1 MSTNPVV
8 LIKPHFRTRS
18 SRMSSFRLELLH
30 AKPSVCV
37 ERAKITTETYRD
49 NMDQPLALRRALM
62 YKNVL
67 EKMSIYIEPQTLIAG
82 NQASSNR
89 SAPVFPEYA
98 MDWVIDELDQYD
110 KRDGD
115 RFYITE
121 ENKQI
126 LKELGPFWKH
136 NTVKDRGLAAMP
148 ELAKIFYDLGI
159 IKAEGNITSGDA
171 HVAVNY
177 DRMLRNGLEE
187 YRNRAEQKL
196 EALDL
201 TEYTNLASHIFT
213 GR

>member
-136 NTVKDRGLAAMP
+136 NTVKDR
-148 ELAKIFYDLGI
+148 
-159 IKAEGNITSGDA
+159 
-171 HVAVNY
+171 
-177 DRMLRNGLEE
+177 
-187 YRNRAEQKL
+187 
-196 EALDL
+196 
-201 TEYTNLASHIFT
+201 
-213 GR
+213 